1 LSAKLPSS
9 SSGRHRV
16 LYHRHACAGSAV
28 QSAVEELAQLSGQ
41 QQQQR
46 GGSSSGAPAGGGLV
60 RGIGC
65 NMARPAEVAALADYA
80 QEELGTVDL
89 WIK

>member
-1 LSAKLPSS
+1 M
-9 SSGRHRV
+9 
-16 LYHRHACAGSAV
+16 
-28 QSAVEELAQLSGQ
+28 QSAVEELTQLSGQ

-46 GGSSSGAPAGGGLV
+46 GGGSSGPAGGGLV